1 MKNSKKILSLILT
14 CVFLLSACSSNKD
27 EKAVDKLDK
36 EVSSSSNKH
45 FTGELEKNVTIKVVE
60 NDTAIS
66 KGYFKEILDAFNEKY
81 SDYGIE
87 AVDAN
92 VDQNTDLA
100 NDGPYGYGPDVL
112 YQAND
117 VIMQYSRDKHI
128 LPLPIDE
135 IESMNETP
143 EKAKD
148 AFSLEIDGNKYH
160 VGVPVNVQSPMLFYR
175 EDLLPNDWKETWD
188 KNSNDIPDMV
198 EDWSSMYAF
207 SKQRKEE
214 GDYGY
219 MQSLNNVYFSS
230 GFLFSYGA
238 YIFGDGNTNVDK
250 IGFAEGEAE
259 KGAHIIQQLAS
270 QMNEESIDDTI
281 TTNSYSQLAKGKYF
295 ATMTTPDVYSTFISE
310 LQNAYEDEGIS
321 EEDALEK
328 AKKNLKIVQP
338 PKLPKSGD
346 LEDEGSEL
354 IEMKTMGGISGYAIS
369 SYTKAPNACL
379 EFIKFAT
386 SYENIKRRNEL
397 LGIAP
402 TRKDLVNELGT
413 NEKEFIKRL
422 ENDEIVLMPSI
433 PELSQVWTPMGT
445 FLSDI
450 VKNTFRDEKD
460 KKYADLNDLKR
471 GLESVDKQIY
481 DAIHTLN

>member
-1 MKNSKKILSLILT
+1 MKNSKKILCLILSS
-14 CVFLLSACSSNKD
+14 VFLLSACSSNKGENRINKAD
-27 EKAVDKLDK
+27 E
-36 EVSSSSNKH
+36 EVSSSYNKN

-66 KGYFKEILDAFNEKY
+66 KGYFKELLDAFNEKY
-81 SDYGIE
+81 SEYGIK

-92 VDQNTDLA
+92 IDQNTDLA

-117 VIMQYSRDKHI
+117 VIMQYSRAKHI
-128 LPLPIDE
+128 LPLPIEE
-135 IESMNETP
+135 IESIKETS
-143 EKAKD
+143 ENAID
-148 AFSLEIDGNKYH
+148 AFSLEVDGNKYH

-175 EDLLPNDWKETWD
+175 EDLLPEDWKTTWD
-188 KNSNDIPDMV
+188 KNSNDIPDMI
-198 EDWSSMYAF
+198 EDWNSMYAF
-207 SKQRKEE
+207 SKRRREE
-214 GDYGY
+214 GNYGY

-238 YIFGDGNTNVDK
+238 YIFGDNNTNVDK
-250 IGFAEGEAE
+250 IGFSEGEAE
-259 KGAHIIQQLAS
+259 KGVHVIEQLAS

-295 ATMTTPDVYSTFISE
+295 ATMSTPDVYSTFITE
-310 LQNAYEDEGIS
+310 LQNVYEEEGLTK
-321 EEDALEK
+321 EEALEK
-328 AKKNLKIVQP
+328 AKKNLKMVQV
-338 PKLPKSGD
+338 PKLPESGD
-346 LEDEGSEL
+346 LEEKDPKL
-354 IEMKTMGGISGYAIS
+354 IDMKTMGGISGYAIS

-386 SYENIKRRNEL
+386 NYENIKLRNEL

-402 TRKDLVNELGT
+402 VRKDLVSKLGLT
-413 NEKEFIKRL
+413 ENEFIKRL
-422 ENDEIVLMPSI
+422 ENDGIVLMPSI

-450 VKNTFRDEKD
+450 VKNTFREDKD
-460 KKYADLNDLKR
+460 KKYKDEKDLKK
-471 GLESVDKQIY
+471 GLEAVDKQIY